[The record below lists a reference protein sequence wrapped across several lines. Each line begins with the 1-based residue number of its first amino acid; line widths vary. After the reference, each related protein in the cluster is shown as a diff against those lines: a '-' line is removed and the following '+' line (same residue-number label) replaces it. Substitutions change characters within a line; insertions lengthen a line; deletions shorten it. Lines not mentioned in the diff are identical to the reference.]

1 MKIKKVA
8 LFGDSILKGVVLD
21 DNNRYCFSKALD
33 WERVENAFGVSIIN
47 KSRFGCEITKG
58 QRIVNDFLLAGG
70 GRDPPPC
77 SNTAETTSTLPGATW
92 LPARLPST
100 VPERGWWIFSKN
112 CAPWFGSFNRRA

>member
-70 GRDPPPC
+70 VGD
-77 SNTAETTSTLPGATW
+77 AGVLA
-92 LPARLPST
+92 
-100 VPERGWWIFSKN
+100 
-112 CAPWFGSFNRRA
+112 